1 MESNNIMTEKQLDD
15 MQMQCYRLEAVL
27 KASQEALE
35 NEEME
40 QTKLLLQSGRI
51 LLWQMT
57 NQVEE
62 AVGFGS
68 SDKPD
73 DL

>member
-1 MESNNIMTEKQLDD
+1 MEGNIMNDL
-15 MQMQCYRLEAVL
+15 QMQCYRLEAVL
-27 KASQEALE
+27 RASQEALDS
-35 NEEME
+35 EETE
-40 QTKLLLQSGRI
+40 QTNLLLQSGRM

-57 NQVEE
+57 NQIED
-62 AVGFGS
+62 AVGFGN